1 MKSVLRYTAA
11 GVALATFGFA
21 SAASAATTDSADVQA
36 EILTALSVTVDPAD
50 DTLDFGTIADGGI
63 TANANL
69 TVTAATGNLVAC
81 PANLICGGTTDA
93 PTFNIEGLATLLVDV
108 SFTNATE
115 TLSHPAPA
123 LFPTMVTTLTAG
135 TFTTDLVG
143 NQATLDAAGDAAFHV
158 GGTLT
163 VAPNQ
168 APGVYTGSV
177 TVEVEYN

>member
-1 MKSVLRYTAA
+1 MSMLRNAAA
-11 GVALATFGFA
+11 GVALAALGFA

-36 EILTALSVTVDPAD
+36 EILTALSVTVVAAD

-63 TANANL
+63 TANADL
-69 TVTAATGNLVAC
+69 TVGTDGVLVAC
-81 PANLICGGTTDA
+81 PTNLICGGTTDA
-93 PTFNIEGLATLLVDV
+93 PTFDIEGLATLLVDV
-108 SFTNATE
+108 SFQNSSE
-115 TLSHPAPA
+115 TLSHPTPA
-123 LFPTMVTTLTAG
+123 LFPGMVTTLTAG
-135 TFTTDLVG
+135 TFTTSLTG
-143 NQATLDAAGDAAFHV
+143 NQATLDSAGEAQFTV

>member
-36 EILTALSVTVDPAD
+36 EILTARSVAVVAAD

-63 TANANL
+63 TGNASL
-69 TVTAATGNLVAC
+69 TVGTDGVLVSC

-93 PTFNIEGLATLLVDV
+93 PTFEIDGLATLLVDV
-108 SFTNATE
+108 TFTNATE
-115 TLSHPAPA
+115 TLSHPNPA
-123 LFPTMVTTLTAG
+123 LYPTMVTTLTASG
-135 TFTTDLVG
+135 FVTDLVG
-143 NQATLDAAGDAAFHV
+143 NQATLDAAGEESFTV

-177 TVEVEYN
+177 SVEVAYN

>member
-1 MKSVLRYTAA
+1 MSMLRNAAA
-11 GVALATFGFA
+11 GVALATFGLA

-36 EILTALSVTVDPAD
+36 EILTALSVTVVAAD

-69 TVTAATGNLVAC
+69 TVGTDGVLVAC

-93 PTFNIEGLATLLVDV
+93 PTFDIEGLATLLVDV
-108 SFTNATE
+108 SFTNLTE

-123 LFPTMVTTLTAG
+123 LYPAMVTTLSAG
-135 TFTTDLVG
+135 SFTTSLAG
-143 NQATLDAAGDAAFHV
+143 NQATLDAAGEAQFTV

-177 TVEVEYN
+177 TVEVAYN